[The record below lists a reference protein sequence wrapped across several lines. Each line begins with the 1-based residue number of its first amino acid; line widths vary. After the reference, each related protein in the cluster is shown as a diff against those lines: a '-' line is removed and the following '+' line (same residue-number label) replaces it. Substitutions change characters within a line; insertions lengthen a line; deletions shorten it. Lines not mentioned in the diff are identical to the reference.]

1 MGFNKEIIG
10 KIRHSFVMRE
20 DTVVL
25 SYPKSG
31 MTWLVEIVCL
41 IQKKGDTKWIQSVP
55 IWDRSPWLENES
67 GYFELVN
74 KEGPRLMT
82 SHLPIHLF
90 HKSLFSSKTK
100 IIYIFRNPRDILVSG
115 YFFWSKTNL
124 MKNPGSL
131 ETYFEWFLKGN
142 VPYGSWF
149 EHIRGWLSMREEKN
163 FLLLCYDDFKK
174 LLPIHPLFVVHVYH
188 DDGDDDGGGGGDHD
202 DDTRGTIEKICEF
215 LGKKLEP
222 DEMNLILK
230 YSSFQAMKENKMS
243 NFSIVRKDIAT
254 NDLQLLR
261 EGATGDWKNHFTVAL
276 AEAFDKVYQEK
287 MAGFPI
293 GLFPWE

>member
-1 MGFNKEIIG
+1 MSSDYIWFEGMPFPCIGFDKEIIG
-10 KIRHSFVMRE
+10 KIRQSFVMRE
-20 DTVVL
+20 DTVIL

-31 MTWLVEIVCL
+31 TTWLIEIVCL
-41 IQKKGDTKWIQSVP
+41 IQKKGDPMWIQSVP
-55 IWDRSPWLENES
+55 IWDRSPLLESES
-67 GYFELVN
+67 GYLKLVN

-100 IIYIFRNPRDILVSG
+100 IIYVFRNPRDILVSG
-115 YFFWSKTNL
+115 YFFWSKTNV

-163 FLLLCYDDFKK
+163 FLLICYDDLKK
-174 LLPIHPLFVVHVYH
+174 
-188 DDGDDDGGGGGDHD
+188 
-202 DDTRGTIEKICEF
+202 DTRGTIEKICEF

-222 DEMNLILK
+222 DEMDLILK

-243 NFSIVRKDIAT
+243 NFSIIRKDIAT
-254 NDLQLLR
+254 NGLQFLR
-261 EGATGDWKNHFTVAL
+261 EGTTGGWKNYFTVAL
-276 AEAFDKVYQEK
+276 SEAFDKVYQEK
-287 MAGFPI
+287 MAGFPL